1 MFDNIGRKIKT
12 LAKVLCWIE
21 IISSIIVAIIMIY
34 TSNTAFSYRESDSLA
49 AVSLRTSGWI
59 LLFVGPLISW
69 ISFFV
74 LYALGEITENS
85 ATQAGL
91 IRKWAEREG
100 IVEKFAEKNEKTGRE
115 KEEMLLM
122 KCPNAY
128 YDEVCGLLISN
139 GIISKRIARLDS
151 TSYMIYV
158 RPVDFQRSRALI
170 AERFKDNLRV
180 MKELAPETAADN

>member
-12 LAKVLCWIE
+12 LAKVSCWMGIIGSIITEIVMICNYYIE
-21 IISSIIVAIIMIY
+21 IRI
-34 TSNTAFSYRESDSLA
+34 T
-49 AVSLRTSGWI
+49 GWI
-59 LLFVGPLISW
+59 VLFAGPLVSW
-69 ISFFV
+69 ISSFA
-74 LYALGEITENS
+74 LYALGEITEDS

-100 IVEKFAEKNEKTGRE
+100 IAEKVAEKNEKTGRE

-180 MKELAPETAADN
+180 MKELAPETPSDN